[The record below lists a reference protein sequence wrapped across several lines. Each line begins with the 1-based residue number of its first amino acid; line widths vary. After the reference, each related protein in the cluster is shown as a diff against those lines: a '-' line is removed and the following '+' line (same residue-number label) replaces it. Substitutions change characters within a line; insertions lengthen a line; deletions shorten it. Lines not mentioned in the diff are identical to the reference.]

1 MPFLIDGNNL
11 IGHIPHLNLRDPNSR
26 MRLIFQLLQFQKVKN
41 TRVIVVFD
49 GHPDKNLPEE
59 KFKDIPF
66 FVRYP
71 DFDENADQVIKT
83 IISQQTDLRQFFV
96 VSSDREIKRFAQSQ
110 GAKAVGCDYFHK
122 ELKSALRE
130 HKKMAEMEK
139 DDTTPSPL
147 EIQQWTDIFKG
158 KK

>member
-1 MPFLIDGNNL
+1 MPYLIDGNNL
-11 IGHIPHLNLRDPNSR
+11 IGHIPNLELKDRDSQR
-26 MRLIFQLLQFQKVKN
+26 RLVFQLLKFQKVKN

-49 GHPDKNLPEE
+49 GPPDTKFPDE

-71 DFDENADQVIKT
+71 EFDQNADQIIKE
-83 IISQQTDLRQFFV
+83 IISRQTDLRRFFV
-96 VSSDREIKRFAQSQ
+96 VSTDREIKQFARSH
-110 GAKAVGCDYFHK
+110 GAKAIGCDNFYK

-130 HKKMAEMEK
+130 YKKKAEMEK
-139 DDTTPSPL
+139 EEATPSPL
-147 EIQQWTDIFKG
+147 EIQQWSELFKR